1 MPPVQISVRVNDTKI
16 KLISQ
21 NKIVY
26 QMKKDQQSQK
36 ILSIIADK
44 IQNRPAVQDRR
55 QQVFPEHN

>member
-1 MPPVQISVRVNDTKI
+1 MIL

-26 QMKKDQQSQK
+26 QMMKDQQSQK

-44 IQNRPAVQDRR
+44 IQNRPAVQDRH